1 MSCLTSQEVQA
12 ALAKLPAIDDHGA
25 VVEHVGDGELRMRLP
40 FRPEF
45 MGRDVWKGSGA
56 RVYSGPTVLG
66 LADTAMYACIVGS
79 LGPEALGIIQT
90 MTTSFLRPAK
100 EADLVAKVRIIRHG
114 KRSLY
119 LEAFLYS
126 DGDAE
131 PISHTTATAAIR

>member
-1 MSCLTSQEVQA
+1 MSCLTPQEVQA
-12 ALAKLPAIDDHGA
+12 ALEKLPAIDHHA
-25 VVEHVGDGELRMRLP
+25 EVVEHVGDGELRMRLP
-40 FRPEF
+40 FRAEF

-66 LADTAMYACIVGS
+66 FADTAMYACIVGS

-90 MTTSFLRPAK
+90 MTTSFLRPAE
-100 EADLVAKVRIIRHG
+100 EADLVAKVRIIRRG